1 MMNDLELKAV
11 LAHEVWH
18 LRHNNK
24 TPVLR
29 QLSLMTF
36 TKNLSEDELEI
47 LADTFAEEIVSENAV
62 KSTRAKL
69 N

>member
-47 LADTFAEEIVSENAV
+47 LADTFAEEIVGENAV
-62 KSTRAKL
+62 KPARAKL